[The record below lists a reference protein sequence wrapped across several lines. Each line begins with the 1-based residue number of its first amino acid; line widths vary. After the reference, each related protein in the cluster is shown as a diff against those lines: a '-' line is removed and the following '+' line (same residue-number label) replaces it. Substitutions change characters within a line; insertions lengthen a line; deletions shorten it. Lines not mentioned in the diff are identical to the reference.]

1 MPPNL
6 SRLRPLKMKRS
17 PFGIGKL
24 ISRFVPDSKLWVMT
38 GTSIVIRVEMLADMM
53 MLRITLHTIL
63 TLLLTYEIFAVI

>member
-38 GTSIVIRVEMLADMM
+38 GTSIVIREGSVAGGYDDAEDNTEHNTDTATDM
-53 MLRITLHTIL
+53 
-63 TLLLTYEIFAVI
+63 